1 MAQDH
6 SHSRRSNP
14 DLHRHGHRSGHYG
27 ADMRLDDLLQLLAE
41 SQALLNR
48 ATAIEEKKRAR
59 KRRSDLN

>member
-1 MAQDH
+1 
-6 SHSRRSNP
+6 
-14 DLHRHGHRSGHYG
+14 
-27 ADMRLDDLLQLLAE
+27 MRLDDLLQLLAE